1 MNFENTNSKTY
12 LDSLEDIVGAI
23 NEQETEDLDAEK
35 GHGDPKLLNISL
47 V

>member
-1 MNFENTNSKTY
+1 MNSEKNNSKTY
-12 LDSLEDIVGAI
+12 LDSLEEIVGAL

-35 GHGDPKLLNISL
+35 GHGDPKLLKISL